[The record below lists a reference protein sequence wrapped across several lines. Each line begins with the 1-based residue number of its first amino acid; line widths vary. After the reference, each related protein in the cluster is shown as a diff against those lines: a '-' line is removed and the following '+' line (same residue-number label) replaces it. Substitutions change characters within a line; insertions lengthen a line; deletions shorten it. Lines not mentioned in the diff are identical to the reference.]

1 MNSKYKIVV
10 LISLLLMTLS
20 ISITFINY
28 FVSLNNTEKH
38 LKSQSLPLSLD
49 NIYTEIQKHIIEPYL
64 VSSMMANDT
73 FVQDWIVN
81 DEDNN
86 NNNNKIKEYLD
97 AVKNKYGM
105 FTTFLVSEKTGNYY
119 TQDGLVEKIDKENP
133 NNSWYL
139 KFKHI
144 QENHEINLDFNQ
156 NLANSLIMFINYKI
170 FDNKYSYLGTTGVA
184 LKISYI
190 NDMLKM
196 FRQKY
201 HFKVFFLDEKGE
213 IVLSEKDYI
222 SEKNIDEIE
231 SLKKY
236 KNEIISKE
244 SLSLE
249 YEDNNKNKYILNTKY
264 IPELNLYLL
273 VEAKIDDFI
282 SDVKDIFYLNL
293 FFSLFITLIVI
304 IIIIYVI
311 RKYNKKLEYLAD
323 NDLLTNINNR
333 RVFDKKLEESI
344 LIHQRHNQNMN
355 LVFLDID
362 NFKNINDKFGHA
374 SGDKVI
380 IRIAN
385 ILKNN
390 IRQTDLLARW
400 GGEEFVIAYINTSFE
415 DALTVT
421 EKLKNLIEN
430 DYILKDLSK
439 SIITASFGLTTL
451 KKDDKIDD
459 LINRADMAMYESKD
473 NGKNKISII
482 N

>member
-86 NNNNKIKEYLD
+86 HKIKEYLD

-133 NNSWYL
+133 NNSWYF

-244 SLSLE
+244 ALSLE
-249 YEDNNKNKYILNTKY
+249 YEDSNKNKYILNTKY

-333 RVFDKKLEESI
+333 RIFDKKLVEAI
-344 LIHQRHNQNMN
+344 LVHQRHNQNMN

-451 KKDDKIDD
+451 KKDDKKDD
-459 LINRADMAMYESKD
+459 LINRADIAMYKSKD
-473 NGKNKISII
+473 NGKNRISII

>member
-73 FVQDWIVN
+73 FVQDWIEN

-86 NNNNKIKEYLD
+86 HKIKEYLD

-133 NNSWYL
+133 NNSWYF

-244 SLSLE
+244 ALSLE

-333 RVFDKKLEESI
+333 RIFDKKLVEAI
-344 LIHQRHNQNMN
+344 LVHQRHNHNMN

-362 NFKNINDKFGHA
+362 NFKDINDKFGHA

-459 LINRADMAMYESKD
+459 LINRADIAMYESKD
-473 NGKNKISII
+473 NGKNRISII

>member
-81 DEDNN
+81 DEDK
-86 NNNNKIKEYLD
+86 NNNKIKEYLD

-133 NNSWYL
+133 NNSWYF

-170 FDNKYSYLGTTGVA
+170 FDNKYSYLGATGVA

-222 SEKNIDEIE
+222 TEKNIDEIE

-244 SLSLE
+244 ALSLE

-333 RVFDKKLEESI
+333 RIFDKKLEESI
-344 LIHQRHNQNMN
+344 LVHQRHNQNMN

-400 GGEEFVIAYINTSFE
+400 GGEEFVITYINTSFE

-473 NGKNKISII
+473 NGKNRISII

>member
-1 MNSKYKIVV
+1 MNSKYKIVG
-10 LISLLLMTLS
+10 LISLLLITLCL
-20 ISITFINY
+20 SITFINY
-28 FVSLNNTEKH
+28 FVSLNNTEKY

-73 FVQDWIVN
+73 FVQDWIIN
-81 DEDNN
+81 DETNN
-86 NNNNKIKEYLD
+86 HKIKEYLD

-119 TQDGLVEKIDKENP
+119 TQDGLIEKIDKENP
-133 NNSWYL
+133 NNSWYF

-144 QENHEINLDFNQ
+144 QENHEINIDFNQ
-156 NLANSLIMFINYKI
+156 NLANGLIMFINYKI
-170 FDNKYSYLGTTGVA
+170 FNNKYSYLGATGVA

-190 NDMLKM
+190 DDMLKM

-213 IVLSEKDYI
+213 ILLSEKDYI

-231 SLKKY
+231 YLKKY

-244 SLSLE
+244 PLSLE

-273 VEAKIDDFI
+273 VEAKLDDFI
-282 SDVKDIFYLNL
+282 SGVKDIFYINL
-293 FFSLFITLIVI
+293 LLSLFITFIII

-333 RVFDKKLEESI
+333 RVFDKKLEDSI
-344 LIHQRHNQNMN
+344 LIHQRHNQTMN

-362 NFKNINDKFGHA
+362 NFKNINDKFGHVI
-374 SGDKVI
+374 GDKVI

-400 GGEEFVIAYINTSFE
+400 GGEEFVIAYINTSLE
-415 DALTVT
+415 DALIVT

-430 DYILKDLSK
+430 DYILRDLSK
-439 SIITASFGLTTL
+439 STITASFGLTTL
-451 KKDDKIDD
+451 KKEDKMDD
-459 LINRADMAMYESKD
+459 LINRADIAMYESKD
-473 NGKNKISII
+473 NGKNRISII